1 MSKHFINLGL
11 FLEHI
16 LFFLLWFHFVT
27 CFCFLF
33 HFLNHLFNGIF
44 ADFRYALV
52 LEPTNKRAGQS
63 VERLRKLFQQLYS
76 SFDRTSG
83 RLNLFLDP
91 FKWLMIATGLN
102 NLMKMDFLG
111 SSLRAKT
118 KTLCTE
124 KKERNT
130 IIFSFFLEV

>member
-1 MSKHFINLGL
+1 M
-11 FLEHI
+11 
-16 LFFLLWFHFVT
+16 
-27 CFCFLF
+27 
-33 HFLNHLFNGIF
+33 
-44 ADFRYALV
+44 
-52 LEPTNKRAGQS
+52 
-63 VERLRKLFQQLYS
+63 
-76 SFDRTSG
+76 
-83 RLNLFLDP
+83 FLDP
-91 FKWLMIATGLN
+91 FKRLMIATGLN